1 MGYEAL
7 LLGAVLYLA
16 GFVFVGLTH
25 YPARPYLKPVYQI
38 YLGAVTLAYFAGFWT
53 HGGQT
58 PAMRAWRLK
67 LEAQGGGPVP
77 LGRAALRFACAVGGL
92 VLGGAT
98 LWWSLLD
105 REGLFLHDRLAATR
119 LVRLA
124 PPSPG
129 RP

>member
-25 YPARPYLKPVYQI
+25 YPARPHLKPLYQV

-67 LEAQGGGPVP
+67 LESLHGDRVP
-77 LGRAALRFACAVGGL
+77 LARAVLRCGFALGGL

-98 LWWSLLD
+98 LWWSLFD
-105 REGLFLHDRLAATR
+105 RDGQFLHDRLAATR

-124 PPSPG
+124 SPSP
-129 RP
+129 